1 MYEKQLYV
9 FDGDIPCKAVI
20 RNYTKDDFSALIRV
34 QQESFPPPFPSE
46 LWWNEQQ
53 LHNHVTLFPEGA
65 LCVEVGGRIVG
76 SMTGLIVDFDP
87 AHTDHTWEE
96 ITDGGYIRNHRPDG
110 NTLYVVDICVSP
122 PYRKLGLGK
131 WLMQS
136 MYEVVVHL
144 GLDRLLGGGRM
155 PGYHRY
161 ANELS
166 PETYIDKVV
175 AGELNDP
182 VITFLLRCGR
192 TPLAIVRNYLEDE
205 ESLNHAVLMEW
216 RNPFR
221 QMTKKINRHQMT
233 GIVGNERKKIRF
245 ITTTCT

>member
-1 MYEKQLYV
+1 MYDKRLYV
-9 FDGDIPCKAVI
+9 FDGNTPREAVI
-20 RNYTKDDFSALIRV
+20 RNYTTDDFADLIRV

-46 LWWNEQQ
+46 LWWNEEQ
-53 LHNHVTLFPEGA
+53 LTNHVTLFPEGA
-65 LCVEVGGRIVG
+65 LCVEVEGRIVG

-87 AHTDHTWEE
+87 AHADHTWEE
-96 ITDGGYIRNHRPDG
+96 ITDGGYI
-110 NTLYVVDICVSP
+110 
-122 PYRKLGLGK
+122 GLGK

-155 PGYHRY
+155 PGYHRH
-161 ANELS
+161 AAELS
-166 PETYIDKVV
+166 PEAYIDKVV

-216 RNPFR
+216 RNPFK
-221 QMTKKINRHQMT
+221 QKQGHN
-233 GIVGNERKKIRF
+233 
-245 ITTTCT
+245 